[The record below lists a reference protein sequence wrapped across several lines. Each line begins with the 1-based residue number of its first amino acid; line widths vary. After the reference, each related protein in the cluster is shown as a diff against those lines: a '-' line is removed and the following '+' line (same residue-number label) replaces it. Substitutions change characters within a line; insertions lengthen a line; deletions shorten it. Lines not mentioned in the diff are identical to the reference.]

1 MKNKIIALL
10 ACLFILASFQ
20 IHASKRLTEHE
31 LLVHKLSQSSNFIN
45 LISSLEKTVE
55 KIHLNRL
62 SSSFSLTNTEI
73 LSWQSEE
80 QIRNANYLDRYLYA
94 RSLGYESWDNLLN
107 EDAKM
112 KELTK
117 AVALEFPELKNETK
131 ESLQSTFEEAIYFV
145 QSKVAKDQA
154 KLKECVDNAAHIHSR
169 CLMSHSPSWVKTV
182 VFATTGACVAAGI
195 ALVAALAIWIDFGT
209 GGTTTVIATIALA
222 NSVGAISGGC
232 AAVAG
237 KAFGI
242 SNPISTG
249 QRNTCNADLR
259 IAIEE
264 CDIKFGK

>member
-10 ACLFILASFQ
+10 ACLFILAGFQ
-20 IHASKRLTEHE
+20 THASKRLTEHE

-80 QIRNANYLDRYLYA
+80 HIRNANYLDRYLYA

-117 AVALEFPELKNETK
+117 AIALEFPELKNESK

-182 VFATTGACVAAGI
+182 VFATTAACVAAGVALI
-195 ALVAALAIWIDFGT
+195 ASVTVWTEFTSAGAITPLI
-209 GGTTTVIATIALA
+209 IINLA
-222 NSVGAISGGC
+222 NSVGAITGGC

-237 KAFGI
+237 TAFGI
-242 SNPISTG
+242 SNAISSS
-249 QRNTCNADLR
+249 QRSTCNANLR
-259 IAIEE
+259 IALEE